1 MSQLDRKDLYS
12 LEQYAEARENF
23 RTDVLAH
30 KANRNLKIGDNATV
44 YFEDQRTIQ
53 YQIQEMLRIEKIFEA
68 AEIQEELDT
77 YNPLIPDGDNLKATF
92 MIEYTD
98 VAERQKMLNLLVGIE
113 DKLWLQVEG
122 MDKVWAI
129 ADEDLERSDADKTSA
144 VHFVR
149 FQFTN
154 EMIMALKNG
163 AKLSAGIDHPEYSE
177 IVSPIPE
184 NIQYSLLQD
193 FA

>member
-1 MSQLDRKDLYS
+1 MPQLDRNDLYS
-12 LEQYAEARENF
+12 LEQYAEAREDF
-23 RTDVLAH
+23 RAGVIAH

-68 AEIQEELDT
+68 PEIQEELDT

-98 VAERQKMLNLLVGIE
+98 VEERQKMLNILVGIE
-113 DKLWLQVEG
+113 NKLWMQVADME
-122 MDKVWAI
+122 KVWAI

-149 FQFTN
+149 FQFSQ
-154 EMIMALKNG
+154 EMIDALKNG
-163 AKLSAGIDHPEYSE
+163 AKLSAGIDHPAYTET
-177 IVSPIPE
+177 VSPVPE